1 MQQAMHYH
9 RRHFRD
15 VQVLPMGKVLEMVT
29 IDAARALGMDD
40 IIGSLEVGK
49 KADII
54 LVNLCAPHLAPTS
67 VMPLEHVI
75 CYGNA
80 ADVDTVF
87 IDGELLMRG
96 RRVMSVDEY
105 DVVKTATSEAQKA
118 ISRCKLGDLRRQRPG
133 FWGKARY
140 D

>member
-1 MQQAMHYH
+1 
-9 RRHFRD
+9 
-15 VQVLPMGKVLEMVT
+15 MGKVLEMVT

-49 KADII
+49 KADVI

-96 RRVMSVDEY
+96 RRVISVDEHVHLRGT
-105 DVVKTATSEAQKA
+105 DNARTVPV
-118 ISRCKLGDLRRQRPG
+118 RCPYS
-133 FWGKARY
+133 ARTVPVFVSFE
-140 D
+140 